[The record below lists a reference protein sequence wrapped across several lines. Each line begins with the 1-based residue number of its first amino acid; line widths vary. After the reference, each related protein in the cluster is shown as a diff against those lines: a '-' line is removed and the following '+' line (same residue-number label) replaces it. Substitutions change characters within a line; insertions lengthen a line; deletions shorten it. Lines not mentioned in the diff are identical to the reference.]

1 MSVSIEKGVL
11 DRNRRRN
18 VWVGGVVFELE
29 VLKPKREEVADFRVQ
44 VHLWE
49 SSRSSTQL
57 SICLVSMVEI

>member
-57 SICLVSMVEI
+57 QICLV